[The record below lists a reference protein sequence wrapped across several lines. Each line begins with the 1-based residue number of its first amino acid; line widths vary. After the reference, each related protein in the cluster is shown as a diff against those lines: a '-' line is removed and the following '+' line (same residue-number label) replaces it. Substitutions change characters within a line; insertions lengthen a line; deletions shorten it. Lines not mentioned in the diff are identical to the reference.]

1 MILYGEWDVLV
12 VVADD
17 KVGGIDE
24 RLLGGVEI
32 DEEVSSSENLV
43 NVDIP
48 LEVVESAGEA
58 YSAC

>member
-43 NVDIP
+43 NVDMP